1 MCPSFEASW
10 KGDLDRIKTL
20 TLTSWDDEKEEA
32 PLKIAVK
39 DKCGHN
45 PFSLAFFRG
54 HFDVAKGI
62 LEIAQAQYS
71 PTEKSKTRFRM
82 ADGSEDDETYSD
94 DGDSNASGDSDNSEP
109 RIYSHI
115 VGGDFTIDNVGQVS
129 MKVNSHTKPL
139 EFLQWTCRG
148 ISADGK
154 PGETGTA
161 FEIVIQENNLKG
173 LKLLLDLA
181 EHHNS
186 QKLDSE
192 DEARGFYAFPD
203 NAFVSA
209 VSLGRTELLSEVI
222 KRTGAG
228 LPLENLVKESGVE
241 LKEKPRY
248 YQGLTVY
255 GQKRYV
261 GLCSQNSPPE
271 QQILIVLCVQQGLGQ
286 CGP

>member
-1 MCPSFEASW
+1 M
-10 KGDLDRIKTL
+10 
-20 TLTSWDDEKEEA
+20 TSWDAEKEEA

-54 HFDVAKGI
+54 HFDVAKSI

-71 PTEKSKTRFRM
+71 PAEKSKTRFRM
-82 ADGSEDDETYSD
+82 ADGSEDDEEYSD
-94 DGDSNASGDSDNSEP
+94 DDGSGVSDDSDSSEP

-139 EFLQWTCRG
+139 AFLQWTCRG
-148 ISADGK
+148 ISTDGK
-154 PGETGTA
+154 PGESGTA
-161 FEIVIQENNLKG
+161 FEIVIQKNDLKG
-173 LKLLLDLA
+173 LRLLLDLA

-192 DEARGFYAFPD
+192 DEAPGFYAFPD

-209 VSLGRTELLSEVI
+209 VSLGRTELLSEII

-261 GLCSQNSPPE
+261 GALFRILSPE
-271 QQILIVLCVQQGLGQ
+271 QY
-286 CGP
+286 